1 MDLKKFGVIVLI
13 IAIIVAIVALVMWK
27 TKRKIETSYNQA
39 VEFYENGDVN
49 EALVLFEELKNKTR
63 FNPYH
68 LDSMYRYALIK
79 SDLGDQSAREI
90 WEQILLE
97 PISMEQ
103 RAQAL
108 FSVGKLDFDA
118 KKFDSA
124 KEKFNQ
130 VITDFS
136 DRIVPYAKSMFFMG
150 EIERLKGLHSYL
162 DARQWYKKVIELN
175 TDDKITQMAKEKLG
189 DMNIAL
195 FFSPIETPES
205 IIYTVHPGDS
215 LALIAQKSKT
225 TIQLLKE
232 SNRLKNNFIRP
243 NDRIKI
249 PAVDFSLLVS
259 KTKNTLTILNGGE
272 FFKEYL
278 VGTGKF
284 NKTPEGTFKITNK
297 LKEPVWY
304 KPEGGVIPF
313 GSPDNL
319 LGTRWMGISFPGY
332 GIHGTWDEDSVGK
345 QSSAGCIRLRNK
357 SVEELYKIIVIGTK
371 VVITE

>member
-1 MDLKKFGVIVLI
+1 MKKFGIIVLI
-13 IAIIVAIVALVMWK
+13 IGIIAAIVALVLWK
-27 TKRKIETSYNQA
+27 TKRKIEQSYHQA
-39 VEFYENGDVN
+39 IEFYENGDVN
-49 EALVLFEELKNKTR
+49 EALVLFEDLKAKTR

-79 SDLGDQSAREI
+79 SELGSQEVKEI

-97 PISMEQ
+97 PISMEK

-108 FSVGKLDFDA
+108 FYIGKLDFDMDA
-118 KKFDSA
+118 FDSA
-124 KEKFNQ
+124 KEKFEQ

-136 DRIVPYAKSMFFMG
+136 DQSIPYANSMYYLG
-150 EIERLKGLHSYL
+150 EIERSKGLSFYL
-162 DARQWYKKVIELN
+162 SAREWYKKIINLDL
-175 TDDKITQMAKEKLG
+175 DDKIVQSAKEKLG
-189 DMNIAL
+189 DINIAL
-195 FFSPIETPES
+195 FFSPFETPES
-205 IIYTVHPGDS
+205 EIYTVNPGDS
-215 LALIAQKSKT
+215 LALIAKRSGT

-243 NDRIKI
+243 NDRIKV
-249 PAVDFSLLVS
+249 PSVDFSLLIS
-259 KTKNTLTILNGGE
+259 KAKNTVLILNGDE
-272 FFKEYL
+272 FFKEYPA
-278 VGTGKF
+278 GTGKY

-319 LGTRWMGISFPGY
+319 LGTRWMGINFPGY

-357 SVEELYKIIVIGTK
+357 AVEELYKIITVGTK

>member
-1 MDLKKFGVIVLI
+1 MKKFGIIVLI
-13 IAIIVAIVALVMWK
+13 VGIIATIVALVLWK
-27 TKRKIETSYNQA
+27 TKRKIERSYHQA
-39 VEFYENGDVN
+39 IEFYENGDVN
-49 EALVLFEELKNKTR
+49 EALVLFEDLKSKTR

-79 SDLGDQSAREI
+79 SDLGSQEVKEI

-97 PISMEQ
+97 PISMGK

-108 FSVGKLDFDA
+108 FYIGKLNFDA
-118 KKFDSA
+118 NEFDSA
-124 KEKFNQ
+124 KERFEQ

-136 DRIVPYAKSMFFMG
+136 DQPIPYANSMFYMG
-150 EIERLKGLHSYL
+150 EIERSKGLNSYIK
-162 DARQWYKKVIELN
+162 AREWYKKIISLDVDN
-175 TDDKITQMAKEKLG
+175 KILQSAKEKLG
-189 DMNIAL
+189 DLNTEL
-195 FFSPIETPES
+195 FFSRLETPES
-205 IIYTVHPGDS
+205 EIYTVNPGDS
-215 LALIAQKSKT
+215 LALIAKKSGT

-232 SNRLKNNFIRP
+232 SNHLKNNFIRP
-243 NDRIKI
+243 NDRIKV
-249 PAVDFSLLVS
+249 PAVDFSLLIS
-259 KTKNTLTILNGGE
+259 KTKNTLMILDNNE
-272 FFKEYL
+272 FFKEYS

-297 LKEPVWY
+297 LNKPVWY

-319 LGTRWMGISFPGY
+319 LGTRWMGINFPGY

-345 QSSAGCIRLRNK
+345 QSSAGCIRLKNK
-357 SVEELYKIIVIGTK
+357 DVEELYKIITVGTK